1 MKVHLWHPL
10 LLEYDGAHLLP
21 GTGRWGAIRV
31 RVRVGLTFFLALSVG
46 VRWGAMGT
54 RVRAIVRFRGRVRGR
69 VRGRITAMPRTP
81 RKQPSTSL

>member
-1 MKVHLWHPL
+1 
-10 LLEYDGAHLLP
+10 
-21 GTGRWGAIRV
+21 
-31 RVRVGLTFFLALSVG
+31 
-46 VRWGAMGT
+46 MGT